1 MNSMEIFMAI
11 TGIVIIIVSCIITNR
26 DKSTAGQPAIRIIS
40 ATEALALTEEEIKQ
54 VKARVEEVLT
64 EVSEEVRVRTDDE
77 LVRLSN
83 EKIIAVNDFSEQVLE
98 KIKNNHEEVVF
109 LYNMLNEKEKEL
121 KAAVKEIDAAKR
133 KLHEIAEA
141 RRQAAAERAAVKTEG
156 AVPAK
161 EQGMKEDGSN
171 GMQQYNSDNN
181 AHNNGGA
188 NNKDQILALYSEGKS
203 VVEISRLLRIGQGEV
218 KLVIDLYKNKK

>member
-161 EQGMKEDGSN
+161 EQGKKEDGSN
-171 GMQQYNSDNN
+171 GVQQYNSDNN

-203 VVEISRLLRIGQGEV
+203 VVEISRLLRVGQGEV